1 MTRGKKASRS
11 ISHPLDDL
19 VVYCVSEILAGGEE
33 CTFERLVYECF
44 TKFPESFGLARYP
57 EWPDSARVNKSW
69 LRCRTDRGWI
79 VGTVQEGFRL
89 TPAGEAIAAIV
100 GNRLADGAKPPTVRQ
115 SGARTR
121 ERHEALL
128 RTIRSDQ
135 LFRVFEETGTVEASE
150 MELRRLLG
158 ATLETPK
165 RVLRQ
170 NLHAYRSAAEA
181 YSDEPAL
188 EFLLAC
194 EKIIAT

>member
-1 MTRGKKASRS
+1 MTARQRPAKS
-11 ISHPLDDL
+11 ISPPLDDL
-19 VVYCVSEILAGGEE
+19 VIYCVAEILAGGEE

-44 TKFPESFGLARYP
+44 TKFPESFGLSRYP

-69 LRCRTDRGWI
+69 LRCRTDRGWL

-89 TPAGEAIAAIV
+89 TPAGEAIAGIV
-100 GNRLADGAKPPTVRQ
+100 SNRLADGAAQPTARA

-121 ERHEALL
+121 ERYEALL
-128 RTIRSDQ
+128 RTIRSDE
-135 LFRVFEETGTVEASE
+135 LFRAFEQTGTVDASE

-181 YSDEPAL
+181 YSDESAL

-194 EKIIAT
+194 ENIVAT